1 MQKKKKCDTAFCS
14 NKVKGKA
21 LLCGKCYSA
30 KRRTDNPVRA
40 VFENLKFNAKRRGKF
55 FDLTFIQFIFHVNQN
70 PEHMNNRGRTPR
82 SYSIDRDDNELGYTW
97 GNIKSVTIS
106 FNSQKG
112 SRYTYLMMEKL
123 GINPNA

>member
-1 MQKKKKCDTAFCS
+1 MQKKKKCDTPFCR
-14 NKVKGKA
+14 NNVKGQA
-21 LLCGKCYSA
+21 SLCGKCYSA
-30 KRRTDNPVRA
+30 KRRADNPVRA

-97 GNIKSVTIS
+97 GNIKKRDDRFQFTKRFALYL
-106 FNSQKG
+106 FNDGKTWHKS
-112 SRYTYLMMEKL
+112 
-123 GINPNA
+123 